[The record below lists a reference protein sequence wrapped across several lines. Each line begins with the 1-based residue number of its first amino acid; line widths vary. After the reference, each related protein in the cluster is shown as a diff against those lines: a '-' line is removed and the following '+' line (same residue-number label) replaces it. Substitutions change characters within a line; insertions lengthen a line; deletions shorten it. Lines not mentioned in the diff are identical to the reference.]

1 MLHVGATAVPGCLT
15 KGDLDVVVRVEPAD
29 FAAAEAR
36 LAGRFGRNAGS
47 VRTEDFAAFAEAGR
61 SPPLGIQLT
70 VKGGALDIFHAFAAA
85 LRGDPALVRRYNA
98 LKLRFRGRP
107 MAVFFGFT
115 HCPDVCPTTL
125 GDMTA
130 LIEALGPGADRLHWL
145 FVGVD
150 WERDTPGTLA
160 AYLEAFD
167 RRIVGLSGTE
177 AQVAAA
183 ARAFRVHHRRVPT
196 EGGGYR
202 MDHSASVFLLDAA
215 GRPVSSDSNSARSTA
230 AGLKR
235 PSGRRF
241 AWNGRLSAPGIWPA
255 TGSIGST
262 SPA

>member
-1 MLHVGATAVPGCLT
+1 MLRWIRRVAWGAVAVLGSLLLATAGGWLVTDG
-15 KGDLDVVVRVEPAD
+15 
-29 FAAAEAR
+29 
-36 LAGRFGRNAGS
+36 
-47 VRTEDFAAFAEAGR
+47 
-61 SPPLGIQLT
+61 PLGEPRVATGPATLPIGGPFRLT
-70 VKGGALDIFHAFAAA
+70 DH
-85 LRGDPALVRRYNA
+85 RGRAVTEAD
-98 LKLRFRGRP
+98 FRGRP

-196 EGGGYR
+196 EGGGYT

-215 GRPVSSDSNSARSTA
+215 GRFAGTIDNQESQAVALEKLRGLLA
-230 AGLKR
+230 AG
-235 PSGRRF
+235 
-241 AWNGRLSAPGIWPA
+241 
-255 TGSIGST
+255 
-262 SPA
+262 